1 MSEITQQTPTNNQLF
16 TGYDISKI
24 FLFGNKYRTVNIANA
39 TGSAM
44 VLVKGTVIGC
54 VGITHAPY
62 DTDTSNQLPVGIL
75 AEDRTIAN
83 GDSADVVI
91 CNDGKVAEE
100 KIVFYDTDDT
110 LATIVSNR
118 SVRDMLI
125 SNTLGIELVTTNE
138 LTADD
143 NV

>member
-1 MSEITQQTPTNNQLF
+1 MSTITQSNNTRNSL
-16 TGYDISKI
+16 TSVYDFSKI
-24 FLFGNKYRTVNIANA
+24 FLYDNKYRKVNIANA

-44 VLVKGTVIGC
+44 VLVAGTVIGC

-62 DTDTSNQLPVGIL
+62 DTDTANQLPVGIL
-75 AEDRTIAN
+75 AEDITIAN
-83 GDSADVVI
+83 GSNADVNI
-91 CNDGKVAEE
+91 CYGGRVAEN
-100 KIVFYDTDDT
+100 KVVFADTDDT

-125 SNTLGIELVTTNE
+125 SNTLGIELVATSE